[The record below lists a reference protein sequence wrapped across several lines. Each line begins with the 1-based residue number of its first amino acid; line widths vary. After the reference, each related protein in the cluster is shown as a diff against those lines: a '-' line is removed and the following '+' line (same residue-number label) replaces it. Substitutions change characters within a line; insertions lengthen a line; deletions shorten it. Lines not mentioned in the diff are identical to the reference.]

1 MPHTL
6 KELTL
11 MPEEQIRALGA
22 ELNIKKSKDLEL
34 IDLSYA
40 ILDEEAK
47 IASKIPDPEPL
58 KKKRGRPRKSDV
70 VSTATTPAAVKE
82 NKQENKPDNKPA
94 VKPVKKRD
102 NNTKPAVAEAIFA
115 S

>member
-47 IASKIPDPEPL
+47 IASKIPDP
-58 KKKRGRPRKSDV
+58 
-70 VSTATTPAAVKE
+70 
-82 NKQENKPDNKPA
+82 
-94 VKPVKKRD
+94 
-102 NNTKPAVAEAIFA
+102 
-115 S
+115 

>member
-58 KKKRGRPRKSDV
+58 KKKRAGLANQTLCLLRLL
-70 VSTATTPAAVKE
+70 
-82 NKQENKPDNKPA
+82 QLQ
-94 VKPVKKRD
+94 
-102 NNTKPAVAEAIFA
+102 
-115 S
+115 